1 MLDKI
6 YENSFE
12 KISHNNYKNR
22 WMIAKNYPD
31 VNMVNAEVSVFKYRI
46 KKLRKDTYRGEILCL
61 QLR

>member
-46 KKLRKDTYRGEILCL
+46 
-61 QLR
+61 